1 MHQRDL
7 ALESERIILGI
18 DPGTQILGYGLI
30 RIIGK
35 RAEFIDMGVLNLRKE
50 RDHFKKLQLIT
61 ENVTALIE
69 RFSPDELA
77 VEAPFYGVNP
87 QTMLK
92 LGRAQ
97 GAAIASALLK
107 DIPVCEYAP
116 RSVKLAI
123 TGRGSASKEQVA
135 MMVKSMLN
143 IDILPEFLDATDAL
157 AIAMCHYL
165 TGKNALAGRGNGTS
179 WENFVKNNPDR
190 IKPPK

>member
-1 MHQRDL
+1 
-7 ALESERIILGI
+7 
-18 DPGTQILGYGLI
+18 
-30 RIIGK
+30 
-35 RAEFIDMGVLNLRKE
+35 
-50 RDHFKKLQLIT
+50 
-61 ENVTALIE
+61 
-69 RFSPDELA
+69 
-77 VEAPFYGVNP
+77 
-87 QTMLK
+87 MLK

-190 IKPPK
+190 IKPSK

>member
-77 VEAPFYGVNP
+77 VEAPFYEAVSYTHLTLP
-87 QTMLK
+87 TSL
-92 LGRAQ
+92 
-97 GAAIASALLK
+97 
-107 DIPVCEYAP
+107 
-116 RSVKLAI
+116 SV
-123 TGRGSASKEQVA
+123 
-135 MMVKSMLN
+135 
-143 IDILPEFLDATDAL
+143 
-157 AIAMCHYL
+157 
-165 TGKNALAGRGNGTS
+165 
-179 WENFVKNNPDR
+179 
-190 IKPPK
+190 

>member
-116 RSVKLAI
+116 RSVKHPETCHNRQGLCLQGA
-123 TGRGSASKEQVA
+123 GGNDGKEYAQHRYFAGVSGCNRCSGNCY
-135 MMVKSMLN
+135 VP
-143 IDILPEFLDATDAL
+143 LP
-157 AIAMCHYL
+157 Y
-165 TGKNALAGRGNGTS
+165 R
-179 WENFVKNNPDR
+179 
-190 IKPPK
+190 

>member
-165 TGKNALAGRGNGTS
+165 TGKNALAGRGNDTS

-190 IKPPK
+190 IKPSK

>member
-165 TGKNALAGRGNGTS
+165 TGNNALAGRGNGTS

-190 IKPPK
+190 IKPSK